1 MILTADYHTHT
12 TYSHGKGGV
21 ADNALAAKARGLKEV
36 AVTDHGFNHPAFG
49 LKKHKLPHLKR
60 DVAAAN
66 ETCGVKTL
74 CGIEANIISESGK
87 TDLKEKYYGDFD
99 IFLAGF
105 HKFVLCGAGAML
117 KLYLPNYGR
126 SFLKMRPT
134 SSLVRRTTKTY
145 IEVIRN
151 NPVDVITHLNF
162 CVFADAAEVA
172 KAAADYG
179 TYIEINAKKT
189 HLRDEELADIAAKTS
204 ARFVIGSDA
213 HSPARVGEISLAEE
227 LIARTGLD
235 ERRIDNIDGRLPQFR
250 FRAYKEKHG

>member
-1 MILTADYHTHT
+1 MHRHFDVPAVFPRGKIFRKAHIEDLRSFQRVHVIGPAAVIRRFFHIRRDEMIAIC
-12 TYSHGKGGV
+12 
-21 ADNALAAKARGLKEV
+21 R
-36 AVTDHGFNHPAFG
+36 
-49 LKKHKLPHLKR
+49 
-60 DVAAAN
+60 
-66 ETCGVKTL
+66 
-74 CGIEANIISESGK
+74 GIETVEENGK
-87 TDLKEKYYGDFD
+87 PR
-99 IFLAGF
+99 FLF
-105 HKFVLCGAGAML
+105 HAEGIR
-117 KLYLPNYGR
+117 KLEEPSAVFYRGR
-126 SFLKMRPT
+126 LA
-134 SSLVRRTTKTY
+134 
-145 IEVIRN
+145 
-151 NPVDVITHLNF
+151 H
-162 CVFADAAEVA
+162 AD

>member
-1 MILTADYHTHT
+1 MKKAPKPSARLIKENTA
-12 TYSHGKGGV
+12 
-21 ADNALAAKARGLKEV
+21 
-36 AVTDHGFNHPAFG
+36 
-49 LKKHKLPHLKR
+49 
-60 DVAAAN
+60 
-66 ETCGVKTL
+66 
-74 CGIEANIISESGK
+74 
-87 TDLKEKYYGDFD
+87 
-99 IFLAGF
+99 
-105 HKFVLCGAGAML
+105 
-117 KLYLPNYGR
+117 
-126 SFLKMRPT
+126 
-134 SSLVRRTTKTY
+134 TY
-145 IEVIRN
+145 INAVKN
-151 NPVDVITHLNF
+151 NPIDVITHLNY
-162 CVFADAAEVA
+162 CCFADAAEVA

>member
-1 MILTADYHTHT
+1 
-12 TYSHGKGGV
+12 
-21 ADNALAAKARGLKEV
+21 
-36 AVTDHGFNHPAFG
+36 
-49 LKKHKLPHLKR
+49 
-60 DVAAAN
+60 
-66 ETCGVKTL
+66 
-74 CGIEANIISESGK
+74 
-87 TDLKEKYYGDFD
+87 
-99 IFLAGF
+99 
-105 HKFVLCGAGAML
+105 ML

-126 SFLKMRPT
+126 SFLKMSPT

-227 LIARTGLD
+227 LIARTGRD